1 MTAATFLRK
10 TAAAKRSRGGRPT
23 KDDIVRRNARV
34 LEVAFNLFIEKG
46 FSATTLDEIAKTA
59 NVAKRTLYQDYQGKD
74 ELFLAVVRSRVA
86 LDDSRNVRL
95 ADDHASIED
104 ALLQLAE
111 DVVRICTNPGTAE
124 VSRLLVS
131 EAKRFPEVSDLVTSG
146 GTRDLIHNVSEVFN
160 DLARTGC
167 LELHDSSEKE
177 AWRFCD
183 LMVGMSPLHVA
194 AGVHWST
201 PDREELIARVRLFI
215 GRR

>member
-1 MTAATFLRK
+1 MDVATHRRK
-10 TAAAKRSRGGRPT
+10 VDAKRGRGGRPT
-23 KDDIVRRNARV
+23 KDDVVRRNVRV

-59 NVAKRTLYQDYQGKD
+59 NVAKRTLYQDYQGKG

-86 LDDSRNVRL
+86 LDYNRDVKL
-95 ADDHASIED
+95 TDDHASLEE

-124 VSRLLVS
+124 VCRLLIS
-131 EAKRFPEVSDLVTSG
+131 ETKRFPEVSNRVTSE
-146 GTRDLIHNVSEVFN
+146 GTRDLIHNVGEVFA
-160 DLARTGC
+160 DLVKAGR
-167 LELHDSSEKE
+167 LELRDSPEKE

-201 PDREELIARVRLFI
+201 PDREELRARVRLFM